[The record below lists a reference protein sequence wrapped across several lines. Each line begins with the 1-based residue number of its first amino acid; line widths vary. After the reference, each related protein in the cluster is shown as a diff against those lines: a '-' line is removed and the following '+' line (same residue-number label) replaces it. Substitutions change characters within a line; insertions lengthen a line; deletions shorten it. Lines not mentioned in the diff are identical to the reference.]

1 MSLTKKR
8 WWILFA
14 SCLINLCVGSIYAW
28 SVFALGMSEHFS
40 LLYGREISVADLAI
54 VYTVATSIGPV
65 TMISGGWFN
74 DKFGPKK
81 LVLVGGIMFGLG
93 MFLSGFATSIFSL
106 LLSYGILAG
115 LGLGMVYGTTIS
127 TAVKFFPDKKG
138 MAGGI
143 ITAFYGLSSVIL
155 PPIITILIEKYNIT
169 FTFKLV
175 GIIFLVVVSIASFF
189 LETCPADFVPE
200 GYVASVTNGT
210 NVEGKDWKQM
220 LASKEFY
227 FMITLLMLGAFAGMM
242 VISQASGIARNLVGM
257 DKMMA
262 ATAVSVLAL
271 FNVCGR
277 VLAGS
282 ISDKLGRINTL
293 RIASVIAIV
302 GLFILH
308 TAGEGT
314 VLLFYFGVALVGIC
328 FGSYMAIFPG
338 FTAEA
343 FGPKNNSVN
352 YGIMFIGLA
361 LAAYFGPS
369 VMKMV
374 YASTN
379 NYDVAFVIAIVLNI
393 FAIVLGFLLKIM
405 TSKKK

>member
-227 FMITLLMLGAFAGMM
+227 FMITLL
-242 VISQASGIARNLVGM
+242 
-257 DKMMA
+257 
-262 ATAVSVLAL
+262 
-271 FNVCGR
+271 
-277 VLAGS
+277 
-282 ISDKLGRINTL
+282 
-293 RIASVIAIV
+293 
-302 GLFILH
+302 
-308 TAGEGT
+308 
-314 VLLFYFGVALVGIC
+314 
-328 FGSYMAIFPG
+328 
-338 FTAEA
+338 
-343 FGPKNNSVN
+343 
-352 YGIMFIGLA
+352 
-361 LAAYFGPS
+361 
-369 VMKMV
+369 
-374 YASTN
+374 
-379 NYDVAFVIAIVLNI
+379 
-393 FAIVLGFLLKIM
+393 KI
-405 TSKKK
+405 KFF

>member
-1 MSLTKKR
+1 MFIKKEKEVNESMSLTKKR
-8 WWILFA
+8 WWSLFA
-14 SCLINLCVGSIYAW
+14 SCLINLGVGSIYAW

-210 NVEGKDWKQM
+210 NVESKDWKQM

-242 VISQASGIARNLVGM
+242 VISQ
-257 DKMMA
+257 
-262 ATAVSVLAL
+262 VSVLAL

-308 TAGEGT
+308 TASEGT

-343 FGPKNNSVN
+343 FGPENNSVN

-379 NYDVAFVIAIVLNI
+379 NYDVAFIIAIVLNV
-393 FAIVLGFLLKIM
+393 FAIVLGFVLKIM
-405 TSKKK
+405 TGKKK

>member
-210 NVEGKDWKQM
+210 NIEGKDWKQM

-302 GLFILH
+302 
-308 TAGEGT
+308 
-314 VLLFYFGVALVGIC
+314 
-328 FGSYMAIFPG
+328 
-338 FTAEA
+338 
-343 FGPKNNSVN
+343 
-352 YGIMFIGLA
+352 
-361 LAAYFGPS
+361 
-369 VMKMV
+369 
-374 YASTN
+374 
-379 NYDVAFVIAIVLNI
+379 
-393 FAIVLGFLLKIM
+393 LGFLLKVM
-405 TSKKK
+405 TGKKK